1 MSIFFIFKFIVVND
15 LKNHYNNDATYSKFN
30 EHSDV
35 RPGLSEELNRRD
47 KIMLSK
53 ERTAE
58 IVKKYGKNEKDTGSA
73 QVQIALLTAQIN
85 DLTVHLKNNKKDA
98 SGRRGLFVLV
108 GQRRALLNYLNKTDR
123 DAYVKLLSELKI
135 RK

>member
-1 MSIFFIFKFIVVND
+1 
-15 LKNHYNNDATYSKFN
+15 
-30 EHSDV
+30 
-35 RPGLSEELNRRD
+35 
-47 KIMLSK
+47 MLSK

-85 DLTVHLKNNKKDA
+85 DLTAHLKANKKDA

-123 DAYVKLLSELKI
+123 DAYVKLLSELNI

>member
-1 MSIFFIFKFIVVND
+1 
-15 LKNHYNNDATYSKFN
+15 
-30 EHSDV
+30 
-35 RPGLSEELNRRD
+35 
-47 KIMLSK
+47 MLSK

-58 IVKKYGKNEKDTGSA
+58 IVKKYGKNEKDTVSA

-85 DLTVHLKNNKKDA
+85 DLTAHLKANKKDA

>member
-1 MSIFFIFKFIVVND
+1 
-15 LKNHYNNDATYSKFN
+15 
-30 EHSDV
+30 
-35 RPGLSEELNRRD
+35 
-47 KIMLSK
+47 MLSK

-85 DLTVHLKNNKKDA
+85 DLTAHLKKNKKDA

-108 GQRRALLNYLNKTDR
+108 GKRRGLLDYLNRTDR
-123 DAYVKLLSELKI
+123 DSYIKLLSDLKI

>member
-1 MSIFFIFKFIVVND
+1 
-15 LKNHYNNDATYSKFN
+15 
-30 EHSDV
+30 
-35 RPGLSEELNRRD
+35 
-47 KIMLSK
+47 MLSK

-85 DLTVHLKNNKKDA
+85 DLTAHLKANKKDA

-108 GQRRALLNYLNKTDR
+108 GQRRALLNYLNKKDR

>member
-1 MSIFFIFKFIVVND
+1 
-15 LKNHYNNDATYSKFN
+15 
-30 EHSDV
+30 
-35 RPGLSEELNRRD
+35 
-47 KIMLSK
+47 MLSK

-85 DLTVHLKNNKKDA
+85 YLTAHLKKNKKDA
-98 SGRRGLFVLV
+98 SGRRGLFILV

>member
-1 MSIFFIFKFIVVND
+1 
-15 LKNHYNNDATYSKFN
+15 
-30 EHSDV
+30 
-35 RPGLSEELNRRD
+35 
-47 KIMLSK
+47 MLSK

-85 DLTVHLKNNKKDA
+85 DLTAHLKKNKKDA

-108 GQRRALLNYLNKTDR
+108 GKRRAFLNYLNKTDR